1 MAGRDKMLNCT
12 FLLNAKPM
20 STLCC
25 PGTGYFPA
33 YSGLAGVYRNNPQ
46 TIDKV
51 KKGALPVGKYYI
63 VSRPNGGWGSA
74 VRDRLASWGSGSD
87 RDLWFALFKD
97 DGVIDDVTFINT
109 VQRGSFRL
117 HPAGYQG
124 ISEGCITLPSSSD
137 FAILRDALLST
148 ETFNLTPLLTA
159 FGTIHVY

>member
-1 MAGRDKMLNCT
+1 
-12 FLLNAKPM
+12 M

-25 PGTGYFPA
+25 PGTGFFPA

-97 DGVIDDVTFINT
+97 VGLLMMLLLFIRYSEEVFAFILPATRELAKAVLHYPHRVISQYYVTRYS
-109 VQRGSFRL
+109 VMK
-117 HPAGYQG
+117 PV
-124 ISEGCITLPSSSD
+124 ISP
-137 FAILRDALLST
+137 R
-148 ETFNLTPLLTA
+148 
-159 FGTIHVY
+159 Y